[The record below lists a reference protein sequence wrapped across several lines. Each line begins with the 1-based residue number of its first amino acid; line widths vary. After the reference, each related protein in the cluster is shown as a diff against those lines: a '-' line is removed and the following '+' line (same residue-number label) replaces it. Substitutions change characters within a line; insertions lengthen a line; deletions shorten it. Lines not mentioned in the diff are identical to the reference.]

1 MDFNCIIDIC
11 CRAIFCIFVL
21 AALAC
26 VVVGIVLLATE
37 SKKNLLEIEEIK
49 KRMRPS
55 DKQR

>member
-1 MDFNCIIDIC
+1 MDFDCILDIC
-11 CRAIFCIFVL
+11 SRAIFCIFML

-49 KRMRPS
+49 KRMRSS
-55 DKQR
+55 DK